1 MAWKPYSTVR
11 FDKFLFSTNTTITD
25 LRQSEVDRIK
35 EQLRAFEDNMMDV
48 AVLQNDAESKINAEV
63 KVETLHNRLADLQAS
78 IHDQEYEAMSK
89 ICELEKQLNQRTEDL
104 EKMKGTGRGVYALPG
119 IGLTSLHASAEC
131 NRSYPFNQELD

>member
-1 MAWKPYSTVR
+1 MNSNVSGSKIYLQVIDRTTPLVCLYVSVSFQVLAFNT
-11 FDKFLFSTNTTITD
+11 FSVVD
-25 LRQSEVDRIK
+25 LRQSEVDKIK

-89 ICELEKQLNQRTEDL
+89 ICELEKQLNQKTEDL
-104 EKMKGTGRGVYALPG
+104 EKLKGTGRGVYALPG
-119 IGLTSLHASAEC
+119 
-131 NRSYPFNQELD
+131 

>member
-1 MAWKPYSTVR
+1 MSK
-11 FDKFLFSTNTTITD
+11 KFTKKLFAD
-25 LRQSEVDRIK
+25 LRQSEVDKIK

-89 ICELEKQLNQRTEDL
+89 ICELEKQLNQKSEDL
-104 EKMKGTGRGVYALPG
+104 EKLKGTGRGVYALPG
-119 IGLTSLHASAEC
+119 
-131 NRSYPFNQELD
+131 